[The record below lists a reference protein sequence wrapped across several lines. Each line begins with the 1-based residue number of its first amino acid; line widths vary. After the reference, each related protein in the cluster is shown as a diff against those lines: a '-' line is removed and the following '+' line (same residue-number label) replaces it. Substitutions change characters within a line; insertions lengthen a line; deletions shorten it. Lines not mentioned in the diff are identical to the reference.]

1 MIFKRYVC
9 CKKRIK
15 FKLWEKKKKFMSL
28 KLLMN
33 ISNLFEFSNLW
44 GFCIFFVIKFEGGR
58 NGSGGREEGRE

>member
-1 MIFKRYVC
+1 
-9 CKKRIK
+9 
-15 FKLWEKKKKFMSL
+15 MSL